1 MTYFLR
7 TVATVFA
14 LAAAST
20 LPAANVDPDALG
32 LHWVW
37 SENAAWIDAQPDG
50 AEGPGLQLTD
60 AAVSGWL
67 WSANIGWISAHCVN
81 TESCADVDY
90 GLRLQPD
97 TQKPGW
103 LLLVGKAWSE
113 NTGWIVSHC
122 LETDSCDDN
131 YYGLRIDIAT
141 GLVQGYAW
149 SENMGWLN
157 FTCDNASSCADVN
170 FGLQFDPDTLA
181 FAASGG
187 IFKDSYENLP

>member
-1 MTYFLR
+1 MKVTYFLR

-67 WSANIGWISAHCVN
+67 WAANIGWISAHCIN
-81 TESCADVDY
+81 TKSCADVSY

-157 FTCDNASSCADVN
+157 FTSMKLNSSILVIS
-170 FGLQFDPDTLA
+170 LL
-181 FAASGG
+181 
-187 IFKDSYENLP
+187 